1 MQHDW
6 THVERP
12 GESHTA
18 LDGKKIHRDGD
29 PSPILDS
36 AKLHYC
42 YSNVI
47 DAAFSAPVLLCLSG
61 APLLS
66 GCRLVPCPVV
76 LLLGFPFACLSLVD
90 LACFLCLLPLPC
102 SHSGTNEWRCI

>member
-6 THVERP
+6 KHVERP
-12 GESHTA
+12 GGSHTA

-29 PSPILDS
+29 PS
-36 AKLHYC
+36 HYC

-47 DAAFSAPVLLCLSG
+47 DAAFSAPVLLYLSG

-66 GCRLVPCPVV
+66 GCRLGWCPDV
-76 LLLGFPFACLSLVD
+76 LLLGLR
-90 LACFLCLLPLPC
+90 LARVRLWWTLRAFLCLFTLPC
-102 SHSGTNEWRCI
+102 SHSGTKNGA